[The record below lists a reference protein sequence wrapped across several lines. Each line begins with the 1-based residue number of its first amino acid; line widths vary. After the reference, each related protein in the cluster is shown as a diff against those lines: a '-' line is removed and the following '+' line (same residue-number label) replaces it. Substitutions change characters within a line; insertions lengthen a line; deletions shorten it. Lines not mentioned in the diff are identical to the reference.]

1 MKANASFAG
10 ARVVVAGLGA
20 LFGSAVWLAQA
31 QEPPPPIPGSLTGA
45 VVPPVFDRIT
55 GAPLVPDFVQDVDAA
70 VRLGK
75 ALFWDMQAGSDG
87 QACASCHFHAGAD
100 SRAKTP

>member
-1 MKANASFAG
+1 MKADGSSAGVRVFLAS
-10 ARVVVAGLGA
+10 LGA
-20 LFGSAVWLAQA
+20 LLVPAPAPARAQA
-31 QEPPPPIPGSLTGA
+31 PPPPPVPMPGSLAG
-45 VVPPVFDRIT
+45 VPVPPVFDRIT
-55 GAPLVPDFVQDVDAA
+55 GAPLVPDFVQDVGAA

-100 SRAKTP
+100 S